1 MKRWIAIA
9 AVAAAVSSVPAFARN
24 DAYALSIREVLNS
37 PEFAAKVGTVVKFAV
52 ADEPIAVASTIVDY
66 EATGR
71 GHYEGRPEEEAC
83 KGAMIN
89 ALFLLRQRAQRSRGD
104 AVTGIVGNFR
114 GRPYVSRTNY
124 DCHAGASGV
133 FVVLKGTVVKLQK

>member
-1 MKRWIAIA
+1 MKRLIAIA
-9 AVAAAVSSVPAFARN
+9 AVAAAVSSVPAFARD
-24 DAYALSIREVLNS
+24 DAFAPSIQEVLDS
-37 PEFAAKVGTVVKFAV
+37 PEFAAKVGTSVKFAF

-71 GHYEGRPEEEAC
+71 GRYEVKREEETC
-83 KGAMIN
+83 KTAMVN
-89 ALFLLRQRAQRSRGD
+89 ALFLLRQRAQRHRGD
-104 AVTGIVGNFR
+104 AVTGIVGNFH

-133 FVVLKGTVVKLQK
+133 FVVLKGTIAKLQK